1 MGEVLGIGLTHY
13 PGLRYPDAQMVN
25 ILRQLMER
33 PEATPEMRDVRN
45 WPPAMQREWGNDEG
59 LAAATAHRQRLLDG
73 FRKIRAEI
81 DRFRPDFVLIWGD
94 DQHENF
100 KEDIIPP
107 FCVLLYDRVVSR
119 PFARGSAITRGTALV
134 NAVRNVWDEPVDK
147 EFPVTCHRAGGTAL
161 AEGLL
166 EGGFDISYAYKPL
179 HYEELTHAFMNTL
192 LYLDYDRTGFEYPIV
207 PFHVNC
213 YGRDVLRPRVRFSR
227 SAAPV
232 EEIVPP
238 PPPGPSPRR
247 CFELGQAVRQVL
259 EASPWRTVLIGSS
272 SWSHAFLRKD
282 GFWLYPD
289 VETDRRR
296 YEELRDGQHGR
307 WRDLSGDEID
317 RAGAHEFRNW
327 ICLAGAMSDRR
338 AEILD
343 YTETYILNS
352 NKCLAVF
359 R

>member
-13 PGLRYPDAQMVN
+13 PGLRYPDRQMVN

-45 WPPAMQREWGNDEG
+45 WPAAMQEEWGDDEG
-59 LAAATAHRQRLLDG
+59 LASSAAHRQRLVAAL
-73 FRKIRAEI
+73 RKIRDEI
-81 DRFRPDFVLIWGD
+81 DRFRPDFVVIWGD
-94 DQHENF
+94 DQNENF
-100 KEDIIPP
+100 KEDLIPP
-107 FCVLLYDRVVSR
+107 FCVLLYDRVECR
-119 PFARGSAITRGTALV
+119 PFARGSAITRGTTLV
-134 NAVRNVWDEPVDK
+134 NAVPNVWNEPVDK
-147 EFPVTCHRAGGTAL
+147 AFPVTCHREGGAFMV
-161 AEGLL
+161 EGLMDA
-166 EGGFDISYAYKPL
+166 GFDVAYAYKPL
-179 HYEELTHAFMNTL
+179 HYQELTHAFMNTL
-192 LYLDYDRTGFEYPIV
+192 LYLDYDRTGFDYPVV

-213 YGRDVLRPRVRFSR
+213 YGRDVLRPRVRFGAR
-227 SAAPV
+227 EAAPADDLGT
-232 EEIVPP
+232 

-247 CFELGQAVRQVL
+247 CFELGRAVRAVL
-259 EASPWRTVLIGSS
+259 EASPWRVVLVGSS

-296 YEELRDGQHGR
+296 YEELRDGRHGE
-307 WRDLSGDEID
+307 WAALSSDEIE

-327 ICLAGAMSDRR
+327 ICLAGAMWDRR

-343 YTETYILNS
+343 YVETYVLNS